1 MAATQDVSE
10 AVRAFTEH
18 EHFDLVRGIN
28 HIHEAARSV
37 GQLAGA
43 GSVLQVRDVLAWFE
57 RDLAPHLGWEETWL
71 YPRIDEIAGTPWATR
86 ALRFDHA
93 QLRDVIE
100 GLRTDE
106 RDAVHDHTRAV
117 DERLRCRLF
126 ALEALVRAH
135 VEREERLLFPL
146 LAEQDDRRGQLA

>member
-1 MAATQDVSE
+1 MAATHDVSE

-18 EHFDLVRGIN
+18 EHLELARGIN

-43 GSVLQVRDVLAWFE
+43 GSVLQVRDVLNWFD
-57 RDLAPHLGWEETWL
+57 RDLAPHLAWEETWL
-71 YPRIDEIAGTPWATR
+71 YPRIDTIAGTPWATR
-86 ALRFDHA
+86 SMRFDHV
-93 QLRDVIE
+93 QLRAVVE

-106 RDAVHDHTRAV
+106 RDAVHDHTRAL

-135 VEREERLLFPL
+135 VEREERLLVPL
-146 LAEQDDRRGQLA
+146 LSDDEGRVEGLA

>member
-18 EHFDLVRGIN
+18 EHLDLARGIN

-43 GSVLQVRDVLAWFE
+43 GSILEVRDVLDWFE
-57 RDLAPHLGWEETWL
+57 RDLAPHLAWEETWL
-71 YPRIDEIAGTPWATR
+71 YPRIDAIARTPWATR

-93 QLRDVIE
+93 QLRGEIE
-100 GLRTDE
+100 RLRLDE

-146 LAEQDDRRGQLA
+146 LTEREAPTEPLA

>member
-1 MAATQDVSE
+1 MAATHDVSE

-18 EHFDLVRGIN
+18 EHLELARGIN

-43 GSVLQVRDVLAWFE
+43 GSVLQVRDVLTWFD
-57 RDLAPHLGWEETWL
+57 RDLAPHLAWEETWL
-71 YPRIDEIAGTPWATR
+71 YPRIDTIAGTPWATR
-86 ALRFDHA
+86 SMRFDHV
-93 QLRDVIE
+93 QLRAVVE

-106 RDAVHDHTRAV
+106 RDAVHDHTRAL

-146 LAEQDDRRGQLA
+146 LSDDERRVEGLA